1 MSALTEFA
9 KKAFLS
15 ARTTIGG
22 ETITINGGASVSA
35 VLNEI
40 TDSQSYGDTGF
51 SPIASFQAVVESTE
65 FTTVYT
71 ASIKG
76 YVGASVT
83 SRSRSFRLTDIHSR
97 HPFIILKLES
107 ITRA

>member
-40 TDSQSYGDTGF
+40 ADSQSY
-51 SPIASFQAVVESTE
+51 
-65 FTTVYT
+65 
-71 ASIKG
+71 
-76 YVGASVT
+76 
-83 SRSRSFRLTDIHSR
+83 
-97 HPFIILKLES
+97 
-107 ITRA
+107 

>member
-22 ETITINGGASVSA
+22 ESITINGGASVSA

-40 TDSQSYGDTGF
+40 GDSQSYEDAGF
-51 SPIASFQAVVESTE
+51 SPVTSFQAVIESTE
-65 FTTVYT
+65 FTTAYT
-71 ASIKG
+71 ANIRSYI
-76 YVGASVT
+76 GASVA
-83 SRSRSFRLTDIHSR
+83 SRSRTFRLTDITSGR
-97 HPFIILKLES
+97 SFITLKLETIS
-107 ITRA
+107 RA

>member
-1 MSALTEFA
+1 MSALTEFT

-40 TDSQSYGDTGF
+40 ADSQSYEDTGF

-65 FTTVYT
+65 FTTAYT
-71 ASIKG
+71 AAIKSYIG
-76 YVGASVT
+76 SSVS
-83 SRSRSFRLTDIHSR
+83 SRSRSFRLTDIVSGR
-97 HPFIILKLES
+97 SFITLKLES